1 MELKNIISETLN
13 EIEKMAKTIDNGFNT
28 AQKTPSFFKTPP
40 HLQNT
45 PNPKNANAPL
55 ESKNAAKI
63 ETQEKITEEKEEEL
77 KEIIT
82 EEIVQEKITEEKEEE
97 LKEIITEEIV
107 QEKITEEKEEESKE
121 IITEEI
127 TPKTPTQETPTQVL
141 IPNERVF
148 LKGLLERTLVLFKG
162 MQALEEK
169 EVLKRLDLVARFL
182 QYQLSVL
189 EKRLESLEREN
200 TE

>member
-13 EIEKMAKTIDNGFNT
+13 EIEKMAKTIDNGFDT

-45 PNPKNANAPL
+45 PL
-55 ESKNAAKI
+55 EPKNAAKI
-63 ETQEKITEEKEEEL
+63 ETQEKITEE
-77 KEIIT
+77 
-82 EEIVQEKITEEKEEE
+82 
-97 LKEIITEEIV
+97 
-107 QEKITEEKEEESKE
+107 EESKE

-127 TPKTPTQETPTQVL
+127 AQETPTQAL

-169 EVLKRLDLVARFL
+169 EALKRLDLVARFL
-182 QYQLSVL
+182 QYQLSAL

>member
-1 MELKNIISETLN
+1 MAGRMELKNIISETLN

-28 AQKTPSFFKTPP
+28 AQKTPSFFKTPS

-55 ESKNAAKI
+55 EPKNATKI

-82 EEIVQEKITEEKEEE
+82 EEI
-97 LKEIITEEIV
+97 
-107 QEKITEEKEEESKE
+107 
-121 IITEEI
+121 
-127 TPKTPTQETPTQVL
+127 TQEIPTQVL

-169 EVLKRLDLVARFL
+169 EALKRLDLVARFL
-182 QYQLSVL
+182 QYQLSTL

>member
-13 EIEKMAKTIDNGFNT
+13 EIEKMAKTIDNNFDA

-40 HLQNT
+40 YLQNA
-45 PNPKNANAPL
+45 KNAETPPMSNTEP
-55 ESKNAAKI
+55 KNAAKI
-63 ETQEKITEEKEEEL
+63 ETQEKITEEKEEE
-77 KEIIT
+77 
-82 EEIVQEKITEEKEEE
+82 VP
-97 LKEIITEEIV
+97 
-107 QEKITEEKEEESKE
+107 E

-127 TPKTPTQETPTQVL
+127 TPKNPTQVL

-148 LKGLLERTLVLFKG
+148 LKNLLERTLVLFQG

-169 EVLKRLDLVARFL
+169 DALKRLDLVVRFL
-182 QYQLSVL
+182 QYQLSTL

>member
-13 EIEKMAKTIDNGFNT
+13 EIEKMAKTIDDGFDR

-55 ESKNAAKI
+55 EPKNAAKI
-63 ETQEKITEEKEEEL
+63 ETQEKITEEKEEAP
-77 KEIIT
+77 
-82 EEIVQEKITEEKEEE
+82 
-97 LKEIITEEIV
+97 
-107 QEKITEEKEEESKE
+107 E

-127 TPKTPTQETPTQVL
+127 TQKTTTQENPTQVPIL
-141 IPNERVF
+141 NERIF

-169 EVLKRLDLVARFL
+169 EALKRLDLVARFL
-182 QYQLSVL
+182 QYQLSAL
-189 EKRLESLEREN
+189 EKRLESLERES

>member
-1 MELKNIISETLN
+1 MAGRMELKNIISETLN
-13 EIEKMAKTIDNGFNT
+13 EIEKMAKTIDDGFNT

-45 PNPKNANAPL
+45 PKNANAPL
-55 ESKNAAKI
+55 EPKNAAKI
-63 ETQEKITEEKEEEL
+63 ET
-77 KEIIT
+77 
-82 EEIVQEKITEEKEEE
+82 
-97 LKEIITEEIV
+97 

-127 TPKTPTQETPTQVL
+127 TQENPTQETPTQAL

-169 EVLKRLDLVARFL
+169 EALKRLDLVARFL
-182 QYQLSVL
+182 QYQLSAL

>member
-1 MELKNIISETLN
+1 MAGRMELKNIISETLN
-13 EIEKMAKTIDNGFNT
+13 EIEKMAKTIDDGFDR

-55 ESKNAAKI
+55 EPKNAAKI
-63 ETQEKITEEKEEEL
+63 ETQEKITEEKEE
-77 KEIIT
+77 K
-82 EEIVQEKITEEKEEE
+82 
-97 LKEIITEEIV
+97 
-107 QEKITEEKEEESKE
+107 SKE

-127 TPKTPTQETPTQVL
+127 TQETPTQAL

-169 EVLKRLDLVARFL
+169 EALKRLDLVARFL

>member
-13 EIEKMAKTIDNGFNT
+13 EIEKMAKTIDDGFNT
-28 AQKTPSFFKTPP
+28 VQKTPSFFKTPS

-45 PNPKNANAPL
+45 PNPKNANTPL
-55 ESKNAAKI
+55 EPKNATKI
-63 ETQEKITEEKEEEL
+63 ETQEKITEENTEEKEEETP
-77 KEIIT
+77 EIIT
-82 EEIVQEKITEEKEEE
+82 EEIAQEN
-97 LKEIITEEIV
+97 
-107 QEKITEEKEEESKE
+107 
-121 IITEEI
+121 
-127 TPKTPTQETPTQVL
+127 PKQAL

-148 LKGLLERTLVLFKG
+148 LKSLLERTLVLFQG

-169 EVLKRLDLVARFL
+169 EAMKRLDLVVRFL

>member
-1 MELKNIISETLN
+1 MAGRMELKNIISETLN
-13 EIEKMAKTIDNGFNT
+13 EIEKMAKTIDDGFNT

-45 PNPKNANAPL
+45 PNSQNANTPL
-55 ESKNAAKI
+55 EPKNAAKI
-63 ETQEKITEEKEEEL
+63 ETQEKIAEENTEEKEEAQG
-77 KEIIT
+77 II
-82 EEIVQEKITEEKEEE
+82 I
-97 LKEIITEEIV
+97 
-107 QEKITEEKEEESKE
+107 
-121 IITEEI
+121 EEI
-127 TPKTPTQETPTQVL
+127 TPKNPTQAP
-141 IPNERVF
+141 ISNERVF
-148 LKGLLERTLVLFKG
+148 LKNLLERTLVLLKG

-169 EVLKRLDLVARFL
+169 EALKRLDLVSRFL

>member
-1 MELKNIISETLN
+1 MAGRMELKNIISETLN
-13 EIEKMAKTIDNGFNT
+13 EIEKMAKTIDDGFDRV
-28 AQKTPSFFKTPP
+28 QKTPSFFKTPP

-55 ESKNAAKI
+55 EPKNAAKI
-63 ETQEKITEEKEEEL
+63 ET
-77 KEIIT
+77 
-82 EEIVQEKITEEKEEE
+82 
-97 LKEIITEEIV
+97 

-127 TPKTPTQETPTQVL
+127 TPKTPTQETPTQAL

-148 LKGLLERTLVLFKG
+148 LKNLLERTLVLFKG

-169 EVLKRLDLVARFL
+169 EALKRLDLVARFL
-182 QYQLSVL
+182 QYQLSAL

>member
-13 EIEKMAKTIDNGFNT
+13 EIEKMAKTIDNNFD
-28 AQKTPSFFKTPP
+28 AVQKTPSFFKTPP

-45 PNPKNANAPL
+45 PNPKNANTPL
-55 ESKNAAKI
+55 EPKNAAKI
-63 ETQEKITEEKEEEL
+63 ETQEKITEEN
-77 KEIIT
+77 
-82 EEIVQEKITEEKEEE
+82 TEEKEEA
-97 LKEIITEEIV
+97 
-107 QEKITEEKEEESKE
+107 QE

-127 TPKTPTQETPTQVL
+127 TPKNPTQVL

-169 EVLKRLDLVARFL
+169 EAMKRLDLVARFL

>member
-1 MELKNIISETLN
+1 MAGRMELKNIISETLN

-55 ESKNAAKI
+55 EPKNAAKI

-82 EEIVQEKITEEKEEE
+82 EEITQEN
-97 LKEIITEEIV
+97 
-107 QEKITEEKEEESKE
+107 
-121 IITEEI
+121 
-127 TPKTPTQETPTQVL
+127 PTQAL

-169 EVLKRLDLVARFL
+169 EALKRLDLVARFL
-182 QYQLSVL
+182 QYQLSTL

>member
-13 EIEKMAKTIDNGFNT
+13 EIERMAKTIDDGFNT

-55 ESKNAAKI
+55 EPKNAAKI
-63 ETQEKITEEKEEEL
+63 ET
-77 KEIIT
+77 
-82 EEIVQEKITEEKEEE
+82 
-97 LKEIITEEIV
+97 

-127 TPKTPTQETPTQVL
+127 AQENPTQAPIL
-141 IPNERVF
+141 NERIF

-169 EVLKRLDLVARFL
+169 EAMKRLDLVARFL
-182 QYQLSVL
+182 QYQLSAL

>member
-13 EIEKMAKTIDNGFNT
+13 EIEKMAKTIDNNFD
-28 AQKTPSFFKTPP
+28 AVQKTPSFFKTPP
-40 HLQNT
+40 NLQNT
-45 PNPKNANAPL
+45 PNLKNANAPL
-55 ESKNAAKI
+55 EPKNAAKI
-63 ETQEKITEEKEEEL
+63 ET
-77 KEIIT
+77 
-82 EEIVQEKITEEKEEE
+82 
-97 LKEIITEEIV
+97 

-127 TPKTPTQETPTQVL
+127 TPKTPTQKTPTQAL

-169 EVLKRLDLVARFL
+169 EALKRLDLVERFL
-182 QYQLSVL
+182 QYQLSAL

>member
-1 MELKNIISETLN
+1 MELKNIISETLS
-13 EIEKMAKTIDNGFNT
+13 EIEKMAKTIDDGFNT
-28 AQKTPSFFKTPP
+28 TQKTPSFFKTPP

-45 PNPKNANAPL
+45 PL

-63 ETQEKITEEKEEEL
+63 ETQEKITEEKEEE
-77 KEIIT
+77 T
-82 EEIVQEKITEEKEEE
+82 
-97 LKEIITEEIV
+97 
-107 QEKITEEKEEESKE
+107 KE

-127 TPKTPTQETPTQVL
+127 TPKTPTQENPTQAL

-169 EVLKRLDLVARFL
+169 EALKRLDLVARFL
-182 QYQLSVL
+182 QYQLSAL

>member
-1 MELKNIISETLN
+1 MAGRMELKNIISETLS
-13 EIEKMAKTIDNGFNT
+13 EIEKMAKTIDDGFDRV
-28 AQKTPSFFKTPP
+28 QKTPSFFKTPP

-55 ESKNAAKI
+55 EPKNAAKI
-63 ETQEKITEEKEEEL
+63 ET
-77 KEIIT
+77 
-82 EEIVQEKITEEKEEE
+82 
-97 LKEIITEEIV
+97 

-127 TPKTPTQETPTQVL
+127 TQENPTQETPTQVL

-169 EVLKRLDLVARFL
+169 EALKRLDLVARFL

>member
-1 MELKNIISETLN
+1 MAGRMELKNIISETLN
-13 EIEKMAKTIDNGFNT
+13 EIEKMAKTIDDGFDRV
-28 AQKTPSFFKTPP
+28 QKTPSFFKTPP

-45 PNPKNANAPL
+45 PNPKNANASL
-55 ESKNAAKI
+55 EPKNAAKI
-63 ETQEKITEEKEEEL
+63 ET
-77 KEIIT
+77 
-82 EEIVQEKITEEKEEE
+82 
-97 LKEIITEEIV
+97 

-127 TPKTPTQETPTQVL
+127 TQENPTQAL

-169 EVLKRLDLVARFL
+169 EALKRLNLVARFL

>member
-13 EIEKMAKTIDNGFNT
+13 EIEKMAKTIDNNFDA

-40 HLQNT
+40 YLQNA
-45 PNPKNANAPL
+45 KNAETPPMSNTEP
-55 ESKNAAKI
+55 KNAAKI
-63 ETQEKITEEKEEEL
+63 ETQEKIAEEKEEA
-77 KEIIT
+77 
-82 EEIVQEKITEEKEEE
+82 Q
-97 LKEIITEEIV
+97 
-107 QEKITEEKEEESKE
+107 E

-127 TPKTPTQETPTQVL
+127 TPKNPTQAP
-141 IPNERVF
+141 ISNERVF
-148 LKGLLERTLVLFKG
+148 LKNLLERTLVLLKG

-169 EVLKRLDLVARFL
+169 EALKRLDLVTRFL

-189 EKRLESLEREN
+189 EKRLESLERED

>member
-1 MELKNIISETLN
+1 MAGRMELKNIISETLN
-13 EIEKMAKTIDNGFNT
+13 EIEKMAKTIDDGFNT
-28 AQKTPSFFKTPP
+28 AQKTPSFFKTPS

-45 PNPKNANAPL
+45 PNPKNANTPL
-55 ESKNAAKI
+55 EPKNAAKI
-63 ETQEKITEEKEEEL
+63 ETQEKITEEKEEEVP
-77 KEIIT
+77 EIIT
-82 EEIVQEKITEEKEEE
+82 EEIV
-97 LKEIITEEIV
+97 
-107 QEKITEEKEEESKE
+107 
-121 IITEEI
+121 
-127 TPKTPTQETPTQVL
+127 QETPTQVL

-148 LKGLLERTLVLFKG
+148 LKNLLERTLMLFKG

-169 EVLKRLDLVARFL
+169 EAMKRLDLVVRFL

>member
-1 MELKNIISETLN
+1 MELKNIISETLS
-13 EIEKMAKTIDNGFNT
+13 EIEKMAKTIDDGFDRV
-28 AQKTPSFFKTPP
+28 QKTPSFFKTPP

-45 PNPKNANAPL
+45 PNPKNANTPL
-55 ESKNAAKI
+55 EPKNAAKI
-63 ETQEKITEEKEEEL
+63 ETQEKITEEKEEVP
-77 KEIIT
+77 EIIT
-82 EEIVQEKITEEKEEE
+82 EE
-97 LKEIITEEIV
+97 
-107 QEKITEEKEEESKE
+107 
-121 IITEEI
+121 
-127 TPKTPTQETPTQVL
+127 TPKTPTQENPTQAL

-169 EVLKRLDLVARFL
+169 EALKRLDLVARFL
-182 QYQLSVL
+182 QYQLSTL

>member
-13 EIEKMAKTIDNGFNT
+13 EIEKMAKTIDDGFNT

-40 HLQNT
+40 NLQNT
-45 PNPKNANAPL
+45 PNPKNANTPL
-55 ESKNAAKI
+55 EPKNAAKI
-63 ETQEKITEEKEEEL
+63 ETQEKITEENTEEKEEETP
-77 KEIIT
+77 EIIT
-82 EEIVQEKITEEKEEE
+82 EEIA
-97 LKEIITEEIV
+97 
-107 QEKITEEKEEESKE
+107 
-121 IITEEI
+121 
-127 TPKTPTQETPTQVL
+127 QETPTQVL

-148 LKGLLERTLVLFKG
+148 LKGLLERTLVLFKS

-169 EVLKRLDLVARFL
+169 EAMKRLDLVARFL

>member
-1 MELKNIISETLN
+1 MAGRMELKNIISETLN

-55 ESKNAAKI
+55 EPKNAAKI
-63 ETQEKITEEKEEEL
+63 ETQEKITEEKEEE
-77 KEIIT
+77 
-82 EEIVQEKITEEKEEE
+82 
-97 LKEIITEEIV
+97 
-107 QEKITEEKEEESKE
+107 SKE
-121 IITEEI
+121 SLQKKSRK
-127 TPKTPTQETPTQVL
+127 KTPMQVL

-169 EVLKRLDLVARFL
+169 EALKRLDLVARFL
-182 QYQLSVL
+182 QYQLSAL

>member
-1 MELKNIISETLN
+1 MELKNIISETLS

-45 PNPKNANAPL
+45 PNPKNANTPL
-55 ESKNAAKI
+55 EPKNAAKI
-63 ETQEKITEEKEEEL
+63 ETQEKITEENTEEKEEEA

-82 EEIVQEKITEEKEEE
+82 EEIA
-97 LKEIITEEIV
+97 
-107 QEKITEEKEEESKE
+107 
-121 IITEEI
+121 
-127 TPKTPTQETPTQVL
+127 QETPTQAL

-162 MQALEEK
+162 IQALEEK
-169 EVLKRLDLVARFL
+169 EAMKRLDLVARFL
-182 QYQLSVL
+182 QYQLSAL
-189 EKRLESLEREN
+189 EKRLESLERED

>member
-13 EIEKMAKTIDNGFNT
+13 EIEKMAKTIDDGFDA

-40 HLQNT
+40 YLQNA
-45 PNPKNANAPL
+45 KNAETPPMSNTEP
-55 ESKNAAKI
+55 KNAAKI
-63 ETQEKITEEKEEEL
+63 ETQEKITEEKEEA
-77 KEIIT
+77 
-82 EEIVQEKITEEKEEE
+82 Q
-97 LKEIITEEIV
+97 
-107 QEKITEEKEEESKE
+107 E

-127 TPKTPTQETPTQVL
+127 TPKNPTQAP
-141 IPNERVF
+141 ISNERVF
-148 LKGLLERTLVLFKG
+148 LKNLLERTLVLFQG

-169 EVLKRLDLVARFL
+169 EAMKRLDLVVRFL

>member
-1 MELKNIISETLN
+1 MAGRMELKNIISETLN
-13 EIEKMAKTIDNGFNT
+13 EIEKMAKTIDDGFDA

-40 HLQNT
+40 YLQNT
-45 PNPKNANAPL
+45 PNPKNANTPL
-55 ESKNAAKI
+55 EPKNATKI
-63 ETQEKITEEKEEEL
+63 ETQEKITEEKEEA
-77 KEIIT
+77 
-82 EEIVQEKITEEKEEE
+82 Q
-97 LKEIITEEIV
+97 
-107 QEKITEEKEEESKE
+107 E

-127 TPKTPTQETPTQVL
+127 TPKNPTQVL

-148 LKGLLERTLVLFKG
+148 LKNLLERTLVLFQG

-169 EVLKRLDLVARFL
+169 EALKRLDLVARFL

>member
-45 PNPKNANAPL
+45 PNPKNTNAPL
-55 ESKNAAKI
+55 EPKNAAKI

-82 EEIVQEKITEEKEEE
+82 EEI
-97 LKEIITEEIV
+97 
-107 QEKITEEKEEESKE
+107 
-121 IITEEI
+121 
-127 TPKTPTQETPTQVL
+127 TPKTPMQENPTQVL

-169 EVLKRLDLVARFL
+169 EALKRLDLVARFL
-182 QYQLSVL
+182 QYQLSAL

>member
-13 EIEKMAKTIDNGFNT
+13 EIEKMAKTIDNNFDA

-40 HLQNT
+40 YLQNA
-45 PNPKNANAPL
+45 KNAETPPMSNTEP
-55 ESKNAAKI
+55 KNAAKI
-63 ETQEKITEEKEEEL
+63 ETQEKITEEN
-77 KEIIT
+77 
-82 EEIVQEKITEEKEEE
+82 TEEKEEMP
-97 LKEIITEEIV
+97 EIII
-107 QEKITEEKEEESKE
+107 
-121 IITEEI
+121 EEI
-127 TPKTPTQETPTQVL
+127 TPQTPKQVP
-141 IPNERVF
+141 ISNERVF
-148 LKGLLERTLVLFKG
+148 LKNLLERTLVLFQG

-169 EVLKRLDLVARFL
+169 DALKRLDLVARFL

>member
-1 MELKNIISETLN
+1 MAGRMELKNIISETLN
-13 EIEKMAKTIDNGFNT
+13 EIEKMAKTIDDGFDRV
-28 AQKTPSFFKTPP
+28 QKTPSFFKTPP

-45 PNPKNANAPL
+45 PNPKNANTPL
-55 ESKNAAKI
+55 EPKNAAKI
-63 ETQEKITEEKEEEL
+63 ETQEKITEEKEEEIP
-77 KEIIT
+77 KIIT
-82 EEIVQEKITEEKEEE
+82 EEIAQEN
-97 LKEIITEEIV
+97 
-107 QEKITEEKEEESKE
+107 
-121 IITEEI
+121 
-127 TPKTPTQETPTQVL
+127 PTQAL
-141 IPNERVF
+141 ILNEKVF

-169 EVLKRLDLVARFL
+169 EALKRLDLVARFL